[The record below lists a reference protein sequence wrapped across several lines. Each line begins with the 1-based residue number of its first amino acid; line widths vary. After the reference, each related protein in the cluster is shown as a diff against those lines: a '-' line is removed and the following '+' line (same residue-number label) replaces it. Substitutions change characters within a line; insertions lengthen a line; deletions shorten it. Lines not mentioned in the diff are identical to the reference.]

1 MPNEFSTD
9 FSTAC
14 GKLRFI
20 KGFGFYA
27 NEKIG
32 KGKKKKKKSK
42 AANAADQ
49 INAVRTKNNENKTSP

>member
-32 KGKKKKKKSK
+32 KG
-42 AANAADQ
+42 N
-49 INAVRTKNNENKTSP
+49 